1 MTIST
6 ERCPFCWSD
15 KEAEAPVCPTCNR
28 ETEIP
33 ASLRKE
39 HEDLIRMRDR
49 LRDELAEKEARLDAR
64 QRRTEGSP
72 DAGGA

>member
-1 MTIST
+1 MST
-6 ERCPFCWSD
+6 STVRCPFCLSD

-33 ASLRKE
+33 ESLRKE

-49 LRDELAEKEARLDAR
+49 LRDELAEKEARLNSR
-64 QRRTEGSP
+64 RRRTGKNP
-72 DAGGA
+72 DADGA

>member
-1 MTIST
+1 L
-6 ERCPFCWSD
+6 SD

-49 LRDELAEKEARLDAR
+49 LRDELAEKEARLHAR
-64 QRRTEGSP
+64 RRLTRGSS